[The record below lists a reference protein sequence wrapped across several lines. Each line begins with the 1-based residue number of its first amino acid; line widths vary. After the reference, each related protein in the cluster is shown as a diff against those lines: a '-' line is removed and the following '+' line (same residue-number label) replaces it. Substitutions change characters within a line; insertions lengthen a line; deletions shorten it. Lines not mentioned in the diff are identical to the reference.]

1 MTQSMNEQLPARV
14 GLTQEF
20 DCSYLPNRQEQLLV
34 ILDPSCY
41 STDKFESLLGLGFRR
56 SGNQIYRPHCPICSA
71 CNSVRVLA
79 QDFIPSKSQKRKLN
93 KAKNQFEVKYSTQ
106 ERPEY
111 YPLYSKYITMRHQDG
126 SMYPPEKEQFQ
137 SFLLCSWLKI
147 TFIELWHQDTL
158 AAVAVTDCMNSSIS
172 AIYTFFDP
180 DFEHYSLG
188 SVMILEQLK
197 FAKEQNKQYVYLGY
211 QIDECD
217 KMKYK
222 TQFLPAQKQ
231 LNDEWVAI

>member
-1 MTQSMNEQLPARV
+1 
-14 GLTQEF
+14 
-20 DCSYLPNRQEQLLV
+20 
-34 ILDPSCY
+34 
-41 STDKFESLLGLGFRR
+41 
-56 SGNQIYRPHCPICSA
+56 
-71 CNSVRVLA
+71 
-79 QDFIPSKSQKRKLN
+79 
-93 KAKNQFEVKYSTQ
+93 
-106 ERPEY
+106 
-111 YPLYSKYITMRHQDG
+111 
-126 SMYPPEKEQFQ
+126 
-137 SFLLCSWLKI
+137 
-147 TFIELWHQDTL
+147 
-158 AAVAVTDCMNSSIS
+158 MNSSIS

-180 DFEHYSLG
+180 DFEHYSLV

>member
-1 MTQSMNEQLPARV
+1 MNEQLPARV

-71 CNSVRVLA
+71 CSSVRVLA
-79 QDFIPSKSQKRKLN
+79 QDFMPSKSQKRKLN
-93 KAKNQFEVKYSTQ
+93 KAKTQFEVKYSTQ

-158 AAVAVTDCMNSSIS
+158 VAVAVTDCMNSAIS

-222 TQFLPAQKQ
+222 TQFLPAQKH

>member
-1 MTQSMNEQLPARV
+1 MNEQLPARV

-71 CNSVRVLA
+71 CSSVRVLA
-79 QDFIPSKSQKRKLN
+79 QDFMPSKSQKRKLN
-93 KAKNQFEVKYSTQ
+93 KAKIQFEVKYSTQ

-158 AAVAVTDCMNSSIS
+158 VAVAVTDCMNSAIS

>member
-1 MTQSMNEQLPARV
+1 MNEQLPARV

-20 DCSYLPNRQEQLLV
+20 DCSYLPNRREQLLV

-71 CNSVRVLA
+71 CSSVRVLA

-93 KAKNQFEVKYSTQ
+93 KAKTQFEVKFSTQ

-111 YPLYSKYITMRHQDG
+111 YPLYSKYISMRHQDG

-147 TFIELWHQDTL
+147 TFIELWHEDTL
-158 AAVAVTDCMNSSIS
+158 VAVAVTDCMNSAIS

-188 SVMILEQLK
+188 SVMILEQIK

>member
-1 MTQSMNEQLPARV
+1 MNEQLPARV

-126 SMYPPEKEQFQ
+126 SMHPPEKEQFQ

-158 AAVAVTDCMNSSIS
+158 VAVAVTDCMNSSIS

>member
-1 MTQSMNEQLPARV
+1 MNEQLPARV

-20 DCSYLPNRQEQLLV
+20 DCSYLPNKQEQLLV

-111 YPLYSKYITMRHQDG
+111 YPLYNKYITMRHQDG

>member
-1 MTQSMNEQLPARV
+1 MNEQLPARV

-231 LNDEWVAI
+231 LNDKWVAI

>member
-1 MTQSMNEQLPARV
+1 MNEQLPARV
-14 GLTQEF
+14 GLSQEF

-41 STDKFESLLGLGFRR
+41 STDKFETLLGLGFRR
-56 SGNQIYRPHCPICSA
+56 SGNQIYRPHCPICTE
-71 CNSVRVLA
+71 CKSVRVLA
-79 QDFIPSKSQKRKLN
+79 QEFTPSKSQKRKLN
-93 KAKNQFEVKYSTQ
+93 KAKTQFEVKYSKTEQ
-106 ERPEY
+106 KEY
-111 YPLYSKYITMRHQDG
+111 YPLYSKYISLRHQDG
-126 SMYPPEKEQFQ
+126 SMYPPEKTQFQ
-137 SFLLCSWLKI
+137 SFLFCSWLDI
-147 TFIELWHQDTL
+147 TFIELWHQDKL
-158 AAVAVTDCMNSSIS
+158 VAVAVTDCMQNAIS

-180 DFEHYSLG
+180 DFEQYSLG
-188 SVMILEQLK
+188 TVMILQQLK

-231 LNDEWVAI
+231 LNDEWLAI

>member
-1 MTQSMNEQLPARV
+1 MNEQLPARV

-20 DCSYLPNRQEQLLV
+20 DCSYLPNKQEQLLV

>member
-1 MTQSMNEQLPARV
+1 MNEHLPARV

-20 DCSYLPNRQEQLLV
+20 ACSYLPDRQEQLLV

-41 STDKFESLLGLGFRR
+41 TTDKFEQLLALGFRR
-56 SGNQIYRPHCPICSA
+56 SGNQIYRPHCPICSE

-79 QDFIPSKSQKRKLN
+79 QQFIPSKSQKRKQN
-93 KAKNQFEVKYSTQ
+93 KAKSAFEVRYSSV
-106 ERPEY
+106 EREQY
-111 YPLYSKYITMRHQDG
+111 YPLYSKYISLRHSDG
-126 SMYPPEKEQFQ
+126 SMYPPDKMQFQ
-137 SFLLCSWLKI
+137 SFLLCSWLEI

-158 AAVAVTDCMNSSIS
+158 VAVAVTDCMNNAIS

-188 SVMILEQLK
+188 SVMILQQLK
-197 FAKEQNKQYVYLGY
+197 FAKEQNKEFVYLGY

-231 LNDEWVAI
+231 VNDEWLAI

>member
-1 MTQSMNEQLPARV
+1 MNEQLPARV

-56 SGNQIYRPHCPICSA
+56 GGNQIYRPHCPICSA

>member
-1 MTQSMNEQLPARV
+1 MNEQLPARV

-71 CNSVRVLA
+71 CSSLRVLA
-79 QDFIPSKSQKRKLN
+79 QDFMPSKSQKRKLN
-93 KAKNQFEVKYSTQ
+93 KAKTQFEVKYSTQ

-158 AAVAVTDCMNSSIS
+158 VAVAVTDCMNSAIS

>member
-1 MTQSMNEQLPARV
+1 MNEQLPARV

-71 CNSVRVLA
+71 CSSVRVLA
-79 QDFIPSKSQKRKLN
+79 QEFMPSKSQKRKLN
-93 KAKNQFEVKYSTQ
+93 KAKTQFEIKYSTQ

-111 YPLYSKYITMRHQDG
+111 YPLYSKYISMRHQDG

-158 AAVAVTDCMNSSIS
+158 VAVAVTDCMNSAIS

-188 SVMILEQLK
+188 SVMILEQIK

>member
-1 MTQSMNEQLPARV
+1 MNEQLPARV

-180 DFEHYSLG
+180 D
-188 SVMILEQLK
+188 
-197 FAKEQNKQYVYLGY
+197 
-211 QIDECD
+211 
-217 KMKYK
+217 
-222 TQFLPAQKQ
+222 
-231 LNDEWVAI
+231 LNTIV

>member
-1 MTQSMNEQLPARV
+1 MNEHLPARV
-14 GLTQEF
+14 GLSQEF
-20 DCSYLPNRQEQLLV
+20 ACSYLPDRQEQLLV

-41 STDKFESLLGLGFRR
+41 TTDKFESLLGLGFRR

-93 KAKNQFEVKYSTQ
+93 KAKKQFEVKYSTQ
-106 ERPEY
+106 ERPQY

-158 AAVAVTDCMNSSIS
+158 VAVAVTDCMNNAIS

>member
-1 MTQSMNEQLPARV
+1 MNEQLPSRV

-158 AAVAVTDCMNSSIS
+158 VAVAVTDCMNSSIS

>member
-1 MTQSMNEQLPARV
+1 MNEQLPARV

-93 KAKNQFEVKYSTQ
+93 KAKTQFEVKYSTQ

>member
-1 MTQSMNEQLPARV
+1 MNEQLPARV

-20 DCSYLPNRQEQLLV
+20 DCSYLPNRREQLLV

-71 CNSVRVLA
+71 CSSVRVLA
-79 QDFIPSKSQKRKLN
+79 QEFMPSKSQKRKLN
-93 KAKNQFEVKYSTQ
+93 KAKTQFEVKYSTQ

-111 YPLYSKYITMRHQDG
+111 YPLYSKYISMRHQDG

-147 TFIELWHQDTL
+147 KFIELWHEDTL
-158 AAVAVTDCMNSSIS
+158 VAVAVTDCMNSAIS

-188 SVMILEQLK
+188 SVMILEQIK